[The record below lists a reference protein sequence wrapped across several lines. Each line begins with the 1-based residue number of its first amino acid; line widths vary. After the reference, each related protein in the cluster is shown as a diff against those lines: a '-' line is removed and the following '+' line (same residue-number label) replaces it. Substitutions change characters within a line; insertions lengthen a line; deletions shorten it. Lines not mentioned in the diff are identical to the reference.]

1 MKLWRRVLVLSTALG
16 AMVTGCAGAP
26 AASTSGR
33 LSVTAA
39 FYPFQ
44 FVAER
49 VGGDLVTVWSTD
61 PAAVHDVP
69 AWAELQLSFMLEHK
83 FQSEAGKERY
93 KEDFKANIKEQ
104 RDALKKLEKKAKK
117 KKAAKKKK
125 K

>member
-1 MKLWRRVLVLSTALG
+1 MKLWRRALVLSTALG

-49 VGGDLVTVWSTD
+49 VGGDLVTVANLTTAGTEPHDLELSPKQVAGLGEVDLVIYQKGFQPAST
-61 PAAVHDVP
+61 
-69 AWAELQLSFMLEHK
+69 L
-83 FQSEAGKERY
+83 R
-93 KEDFKANIKEQ
+93 
-104 RDALKKLEKKAKK
+104 
-117 KKAAKKKK
+117 
-125 K
+125 